1 MDIKST
7 ILENSL
13 ELFLQRGCKAV
24 TMDDVAKENGISKR
38 TLYELFTDKS
48 DLLEQCI
55 GYLHCH
61 MMQYSA
67 KMEEDSQ
74 NLLELLFKI
83 HETQSDVIINLKRNF
98 FMELKRY
105 YYPIYKKT
113 VEKFTVYHREKTIE
127 YLKQGQKE
135 GLVIENINIDLV
147 TKIIIEIS
155 NIIEDSE
162 VFPLKEHSRKD
173 LFREVVILY
182 FRGISTL
189 KGIEMIDKYIQINK

>member
-1 MDIKST
+1 MDIKTT

-61 MMQYSA
+61 LMKYSA

-113 VEKFTVYHREKTIE
+113 VEKFTVYHREKTAE
-127 YLKQGQKE
+127 YLRQGQKE
-135 GLVIENINIDLV
+135 GLVIEDINIDLV

-189 KGIEMIDKYIQINK
+189 KGIEKIDKYIQINK

>member
-1 MDIKST
+1 
-7 ILENSL
+7 
-13 ELFLQRGCKAV
+13 
-24 TMDDVAKENGISKR
+24 MDDVAKENGISKR